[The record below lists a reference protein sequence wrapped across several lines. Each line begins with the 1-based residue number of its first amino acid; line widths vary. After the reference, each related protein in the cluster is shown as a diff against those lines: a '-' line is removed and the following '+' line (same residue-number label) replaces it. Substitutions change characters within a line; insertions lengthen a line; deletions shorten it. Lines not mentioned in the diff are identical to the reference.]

1 MRNKCDK
8 KFIFCHYDTL
18 CHIKKR
24 YLCSNFCQNSTGK
37 LFVIIK
43 VENIWTMDE
52 KDKEILNEVAG
63 ENVDDTNKESCEAQ
77 ENVELTAEEQL
88 QQELDQANEKIATLE
103 DKYLRQVAEFDNYRK
118 RTVKEKAELIKN
130 GGERAIESIL
140 PVLDDFER
148 ALANMAKDENAAE
161 IMTGV
166 ELIYNKFVG
175 ILKQNGL
182 QKIETEGAAFD
193 TDFHE
198 AIAIIPAPSEEL
210 KGKVLDCVQTGYTL
224 NDKVIRHAKVAVGE

>member
-1 MRNKCDK
+1 MSK
-8 KFIFCHYDTL
+8 
-18 CHIKKR
+18 
-24 YLCSNFCQNSTGK
+24 
-37 LFVIIK
+37 
-43 VENIWTMDE
+43 
-52 KDKEILNEVAG
+52 KDKEILEEAVNENING
-63 ENVDDTNKESCEAQ
+63 TQEENTEENCAQ
-77 ENVELTAEEQL
+77 QEERELTAEEKL
-88 QQELDQANEKIATLE
+88 QQELDEANGKIAVLE

-118 RTVKEKAELIKN
+118 RTMKEKAELIKN

-148 ALANMAKDENAAE
+148 ALNNMSKDESSAE

-182 QKIETEGAAFD
+182 QKIETDGAVFD

-198 AIAIIPAPSEEL
+198 AIAMVPTPDENL
-210 KGKVLDCVQTGYTL
+210 KGKVLDCIQAGYTL

>member
-1 MRNKCDK
+1 M
-8 KFIFCHYDTL
+8 
-18 CHIKKR
+18 
-24 YLCSNFCQNSTGK
+24 SNTEKEIQD
-37 LFVIIK
+37 
-43 VENIWTMDE
+43 ENINIDIDATNEEVTNEENNATEQENIELTEEE
-52 KDKEILNEVAG
+52 KLQKELNE
-63 ENVDDTNKESCEAQ
+63 
-77 ENVELTAEEQL
+77 
-88 QQELDQANEKIATLE
+88 ANEKIATLE

-118 RTVKEKAELIKN
+118 RTIKEKAELIKN

-161 IMTGV
+161 IMTGI
-166 ELIYNKFVG
+166 ELIYNKFTG

-182 QKIETEGAAFD
+182 QKIETEGADFN

-198 AIAIIPAPSEEL
+198 AIAIIPAPNEAL
-210 KGKVLDCVQTGYTL
+210 KGKVLDCVQAGYTL

>member
-1 MRNKCDK
+1 MSNTDK
-8 KFIFCHYDTL
+8 EM
-18 CHIKKR
+18 
-24 YLCSNFCQNSTGK
+24 QE
-37 LFVIIK
+37 
-43 VENIWTMDE
+43 ENINSVDAT
-52 KDKEILNEVAG
+52 NEEATTQ
-63 ENVDDTNKESCEAQ
+63 TNDAEEQVCE
-77 ENVELTAEEQL
+77 ELTAEEKL
-88 QQELDQANEKIATLE
+88 QKELDEANEKVATLE

-118 RTVKEKAELIKN
+118 RTIKEKAELIKN

-161 IMTGV
+161 MMTGV

-193 TDFHE
+193 TDYHE

-210 KGKVLDCVQTGYTL
+210 KGKVLDCVQAGYTL

>member
-1 MRNKCDK
+1 M
-8 KFIFCHYDTL
+8 
-18 CHIKKR
+18 
-24 YLCSNFCQNSTGK
+24 S
-37 LFVIIK
+37 
-43 VENIWTMDE
+43 
-52 KDKEILNEVAG
+52 DKELKEEI
-63 ENVDDTNKESCEAQ
+63 VDETMTNATEE
-77 ENVELTAEEQL
+77 TAEETTGTQEETELTTEEKL
-88 QQELDQANEKIATLE
+88 QKELDEANEKILTLE

-118 RTVKEKAELIKN
+118 RTIKEKAELIKN

-148 ALANMAKDENAAE
+148 AIQNMSKDENATE
-161 IMTGV
+161 MLTGI
-166 ELIYNKFVG
+166 ELIYNKFIG

-182 QKIETEGAAFD
+182 EKIETEGKNFD

-198 AIAIIPAPSEEL
+198 AIAMIPTPDESM

>member
-1 MRNKCDK
+1 M
-8 KFIFCHYDTL
+8 
-18 CHIKKR
+18 
-24 YLCSNFCQNSTGK
+24 S
-37 LFVIIK
+37 
-43 VENIWTMDE
+43 E
-52 KDKEILNEVAG
+52 KDKEILDDIVNET
-63 ENVDDTNKESCEAQ
+63 ENNVNEEGCEQCEQQ
-77 ENVELTAEEQL
+77 ENAEVELTAEEKL
-88 QQELDQANEKIATLE
+88 QKELDEANEKVATLE

-118 RTVKEKAELIKN
+118 RTIKEKAELIKN

-148 ALANMAKDENAAE
+148 AMANMSKNEGVAE
-161 IMTGV
+161 IMTGI

-182 QKIETEGAAFD
+182 QKIETEGADFN

-198 AIAIIPAPSEEL
+198 AIAMIPAPTEEL

>member
-1 MRNKCDK
+1 M
-8 KFIFCHYDTL
+8 
-18 CHIKKR
+18 
-24 YLCSNFCQNSTGK
+24 S
-37 LFVIIK
+37 
-43 VENIWTMDE
+43 E
-52 KDKEILNEVAG
+52 KDKEILEDEVNANTDIPVEENNEAS
-63 ENVDDTNKESCEAQ
+63 EEIE
-77 ENVELTAEEQL
+77 VEVLTAEEELQKQL
-88 QQELDQANEKIATLE
+88 DEANGKVAALE

-118 RTVKEKAELIKN
+118 RTIKEKAELIKN

-161 IMTGV
+161 ILTGV

-182 QKIETEGAAFD
+182 QKIETEGAEFN

-198 AIAIIPAPSEEL
+198 AIAMVPTPDEKM
-210 KGKVLDCVQTGYTL
+210 KGKVLDCIQAGYTL

>member
-1 MRNKCDK
+1 M
-8 KFIFCHYDTL
+8 
-18 CHIKKR
+18 
-24 YLCSNFCQNSTGK
+24 S
-37 LFVIIK
+37 
-43 VENIWTMDE
+43 E
-52 KDKEILNEVAG
+52 KDKEILEDEVNANTDIPVEENNEAS
-63 ENVDDTNKESCEAQ
+63 EEIE
-77 ENVELTAEEQL
+77 VEVLTAEEELQKQL
-88 QQELDQANEKIATLE
+88 DEANGKVAALE

-118 RTVKEKAELIKN
+118 RTMKEKAELIKN

-148 ALANMAKDENAAE
+148 ALANMAKDENATE
-161 IMTGV
+161 ILTGV

-182 QKIETEGAAFD
+182 QKIETEGAEFN

-198 AIAIIPAPSEEL
+198 AIAMVPTPDEKM
-210 KGKVLDCVQTGYTL
+210 KGKVLDCIQTGYTL

>member
-1 MRNKCDK
+1 M
-8 KFIFCHYDTL
+8 
-18 CHIKKR
+18 
-24 YLCSNFCQNSTGK
+24 S
-37 LFVIIK
+37 
-43 VENIWTMDE
+43 E
-52 KDKEILNEVAG
+52 KDKEILDDIVNET
-63 ENVDDTNKESCEAQ
+63 ENNVNEESCEQQ
-77 ENVELTAEEQL
+77 ENEEVELTTEEKL
-88 QQELDQANEKIATLE
+88 QRELDEANEKVATLE

-118 RTVKEKAELIKN
+118 RTIKEKAELIKN

-148 ALANMAKDENAAE
+148 AMANMAKNESAAE
-161 IMTGV
+161 IMTGI

-182 QKIETEGAAFD
+182 QKIETEGADFN

-198 AIAIIPAPSEEL
+198 AIAMIPAPTEEL

>member
-1 MRNKCDK
+1 MSK
-8 KFIFCHYDTL
+8 
-18 CHIKKR
+18 
-24 YLCSNFCQNSTGK
+24 
-37 LFVIIK
+37 
-43 VENIWTMDE
+43 
-52 KDKEILNEVAG
+52 KDKEILEEAVNENING
-63 ENVDDTNKESCEAQ
+63 TQEENTEENCAQ
-77 ENVELTAEEQL
+77 QEERELTAEEKL
-88 QQELDQANEKIATLE
+88 QQELDEANGKIAVLE

-118 RTVKEKAELIKN
+118 RTMKEKAELIKN

-148 ALANMAKDENAAE
+148 ALSNMSKDESSAE

-182 QKIETEGAAFD
+182 QKIETDGAVFD

-198 AIAIIPAPSEEL
+198 AIAMVPTPDENL
-210 KGKVLDCVQTGYTL
+210 KGKVLDCIQAGYTL

>member
-1 MRNKCDK
+1 M
-8 KFIFCHYDTL
+8 
-18 CHIKKR
+18 
-24 YLCSNFCQNSTGK
+24 S
-37 LFVIIK
+37 
-43 VENIWTMDE
+43 E
-52 KDKEILNEVAG
+52 KDKEILEDEVNANTDIPVEENNEAS
-63 ENVDDTNKESCEAQ
+63 EEIE
-77 ENVELTAEEQL
+77 VEVLTAEEELQKQL
-88 QQELDQANEKIATLE
+88 DEANGKIAALE

-118 RTVKEKAELIKN
+118 RTIKEKAELIKN

-161 IMTGV
+161 ILTGV

-182 QKIETEGAAFD
+182 QKIETEGAEFN

-198 AIAIIPAPSEEL
+198 AIAMVPTPDEKM
-210 KGKVLDCVQTGYTL
+210 KGKVLDCIQAGYTL